1 MERGVEVVSSPFPVL
16 ITVHSSAAP
25 CRARNAK
32 KIMKYKHAC
41 TVSELQE
48 MTEDYI
54 QLHKNRP
61 YLDIEEWTVEDLNAD
76 EQWLGLTGS
85 PTKVKKIMN
94 VVFTAKESK
103 ILTNTDN
110 DIESLMVEL
119 IENHTIG

>member
-1 MERGVEVVSSPFPVL
+1 M
-16 ITVHSSAAP
+16 
-25 CRARNAK
+25 
-32 KIMKYKHAC
+32 
-41 TVSELQE
+41 SELQE